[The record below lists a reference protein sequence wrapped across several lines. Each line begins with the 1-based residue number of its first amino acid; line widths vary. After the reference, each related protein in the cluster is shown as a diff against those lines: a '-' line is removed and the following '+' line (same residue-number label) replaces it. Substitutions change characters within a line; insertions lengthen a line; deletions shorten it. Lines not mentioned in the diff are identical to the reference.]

1 MAPGCLHY
9 GNLEGLVLLP
19 GPIERGKQ
27 VSLRHPSRVPLKE
40 IWAVYVLLLQLQ
52 SIYLTLQILPTCFSV
67 KYLRFPPPQYLSD
80 SSEGDNSLWTCFHPI
95 FGNIKK
101 YLWVYIFPLILLF
114 PEDLAIPRDS
124 LRGSGA
130 HLKPLFGLPSL
141 SSQIRGRSGSLFNKD
156 AFLALSLGEKGKET
170 LYPWGV

>member
-1 MAPGCLHY
+1 MAPGCLQY

-40 IWAVYVLLLQLQ
+40 IWAMYVLLLQLQ

-124 LRGSGA
+124 LKRLWSPSETTLWSSKSVLTDLGQEWQ
-130 HLKPLFGLPSL
+130 PLQQGCLARSL
-141 SSQIRGRSGSLFNKD
+141 
-156 AFLALSLGEKGKET
+156 LG
-170 LYPWGV
+170 